1 MFTKLYVSHP
11 FIDKALPIYIANFV
25 LSSYGTGAVIGV
37 PAHDQRDYEFAK
49 KYNLKITQVIQ
60 NTKEKQNAILQK
72 AYTGDGKLI
81 NSDFLNN
88 MNVEEAKA
96 EIVKRFEQKGIGK
109 KDIKFRLRDWCA
121 SRQRYW
127 GCPIPIIYRE
137 DGKVLPVDQSELPI
151 ELPDD
156 VDFSK
161 GGNPLENHPTWKHT
175 ICKKNWVK
183 SN

>member
-1 MFTKLYVSHP
+1 MFTKLYVLHP

-88 MNVEEAKA
+88 MTVKEAKV

-109 KDIKFRLRDWCA
+109 K
-121 SRQRYW
+121 RYQ
-127 GCPIPIIYRE
+127 I
-137 DGKVLPVDQSELPI
+137 
-151 ELPDD
+151 
-156 VDFSK
+156 
-161 GGNPLENHPTWKHT
+161 
-175 ICKKNWVK
+175 
-183 SN
+183 

>member
-1 MFTKLYVSHP
+1 M
-11 FIDKALPIYIANFV
+11 
-25 LSSYGTGAVIGV
+25 GV
-37 PAHDQRDYEFAK
+37 PAHDQRDFEFAK

-60 NTKEKQNAILQK
+60 SSNKKHNTELDE
-72 AYTGDGKLI
+72 AYTGDGTLI
-81 NSDFLNN
+81 NSYFLNN
-88 MNVEEAKA
+88 KTVEEAKV
-96 EIVKRFEQKGIGK
+96 EIIKRFEKEGIGK

-137 DGKVLPVDQSELPI
+137 DGEVLPVDDIDLPI
-151 ELPDD
+151 TLPDD

-175 ICKKNWVK
+175 ICKKNWTESSK
-183 SN
+183 RD